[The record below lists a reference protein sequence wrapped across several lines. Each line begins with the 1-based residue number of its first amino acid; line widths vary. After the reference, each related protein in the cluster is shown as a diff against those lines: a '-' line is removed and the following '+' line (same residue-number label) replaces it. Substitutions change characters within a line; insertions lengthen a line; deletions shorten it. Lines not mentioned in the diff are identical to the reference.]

1 MCSLFRTIADMR
13 VIAGKLGG
21 QIFEAPKGHRTHPMS
36 EKAKGALFSAL
47 GDIEGLSVLDTF
59 SGSGALAIEAA
70 SRGATNVIAIDHDI
84 NAYKTIAA
92 NIKKLGVEEQCHAIK
107 ANANGWSNRH
117 PNDTFDIVLC
127 DPPYDDIQYK
137 VIRKIARHVRKDGIF
152 VLSLPGGHETLT
164 LEGLEIVQNKD
175 YGDAQLVFYKKIG

>member
-1 MCSLFRTIADMR
+1 MR

-47 GDIEGLSVLDTF
+47 GDIEELSVLDCF

-70 SRGATNVIAIDHDI
+70 SRGAANVIAIDHDI

-92 NIKKLGVEEQCHAIK
+92 NIVKLGIEDQCHAVK
-107 ANANGWSNRH
+107 ANATGWSNRH
-117 PNDTFDIVLC
+117 PNTTFDIVLC

-137 VIRKIARHVRKDGIF
+137 VIRKLARHVAQSGIF
-152 VLSLPGGHETLT
+152 VLSLPGKHETLK
-164 LEGLEIVQNKD
+164 LEGLSVVQNKD
-175 YGDAQLVFYKKIG
+175 YGDAQLVFYKR